1 MAPTTTQTPFA
12 ESVRNRL
19 SGCVR
24 DVARQAGLEQDVEAR
39 LAGGKM
45 LRSRLP
51 GRIQEQAGAADPD
64 VLREVC
70 TAAELVHS
78 ASLCHDDVVDG
89 SEKRRGEPSLWT
101 ELGRTGAV
109 LVGDLLF
116 AEAVRVVRAAAGGAF
131 MSDFAD
137 KVKETSAAE
146 AEQELVWRGEKP
158 DEETHV
164 RLARCKTGPLFALT
178 AGACTE
184 PGRPA
189 APDLEEAGYR
199 VGTAYQLADDLVDVV
214 GSEQTAGKTLGT
226 DRRRSKYTLAL
237 SGDGGREG
245 LRERIQEIC
254 CDAMGALDTRPPMQ
268 EGVRRFLA
276 EDLVPALERH
286 DAELASRVKEAG

>member
-1 MAPTTTQTPFA
+1 MEATTTQIPFA
-12 ESVRNRL
+12 DRVRNRL
-19 SGCVR
+19 EECVR
-24 DVARQAGLEQDVEAR
+24 DVARRAGMEDVEAR

-51 GRIQEQAGAADPD
+51 GRIQEHAGAADPD

-70 TAAELVHS
+70 TAAELVHT

-89 SEKRRGEPSLWT
+89 SEKRRGRPSLWT

-116 AEAVRVVRAAAGGAF
+116 AEAVRVVREAADGAF
-131 MSDFAD
+131 MGDFAE

-164 RLARCKTGPLFALT
+164 RLARGKTGPLFALT
-178 AGACTE
+178 ACACAE
-184 PGRPA
+184 PGHPA
-189 APDLEEAGYR
+189 AEALEEAGYR

-226 DRRRSKYTLAL
+226 DRRRSKYTLAM
-237 SGDGGREG
+237 SGQDGPGR
-245 LRERIQEIC
+245 LRDRVEEMCR
-254 CDAMGALDTRPPMQ
+254 GALETLNKMPHMRD
-268 EGVRRFLA
+268 GVRGFLSEDMAPTLKQHDMELGTRLA
-276 EDLVPALERH
+276 ELD
-286 DAELASRVKEAG
+286 

>member
-1 MAPTTTQTPFA
+1 MRRATTKTPFA
-12 ESVRNRL
+12 ERVAQRL
-19 SGCVR
+19 ADCVR
-24 DVARQAGLEQDVEAR
+24 DVARQAGLEGGEER
-39 LAGGKM
+39 LAAGKM
-45 LRSRLP
+45 LRTRLP
-51 GRIQEQAGAADPD
+51 GRIQECAGAAAPD
-64 VLREVC
+64 ALRDVC
-70 TAAELVHS
+70 VAAELVHS

-89 SEKRRGEPSLWT
+89 SEMRRGGPSLWT
-101 ELGRTGAV
+101 EVGRTGAI

-116 AEAVRVVRAAAGGAF
+116 AEAVRFVRGAGDGEYVQ
-131 MSDFAD
+131 DFAD

-146 AEQELVWRGEKP
+146 AEQELVWRGRKP
-158 DEETHV
+158 DEETHI
-164 RLARCKTGPLFALT
+164 RLARGKTGPLFAFT
-178 AGACTE
+178 AAACAE
-184 PGRPA
+184 PESA
-189 APDLEEAGYR
+189 DADALEEAGYLI
-199 VGTAYQLADDLVDVV
+199 GTAYQLADDLVDVL
-214 GSEQTAGKTLGT
+214 GSESAAGKTLGT